1 MLPARQLA
9 GAVALLVIMLVPRVA
24 GAQALK
30 PPPPGPYVI
39 DVRGTTLG
47 VPQKP
52 GFYPD
57 IPTGT
62 VIPARGFGVQAG
74 VHVYPLPIGAWRLG
88 VGVDVYI
95 ARATAT
101 TPVSTSTSSTSA
113 SSTTSDDTTTPVV
126 ETFPDV
132 SVTQRIVSPQ
142 ISLNFGTGRGWSYLS
157 TGAGPAHVK
166 AAAGSDVLTTTKVV
180 VNVGAGA
187 RWFLTDHLG
196 IGFDLRELWLT
207 SRATFAASAG
217 FSLK

>member
-1 MLPARQLA
+1 MRQARQLA
-9 GAVALLVIMLVPRVA
+9 GAAVLLLVMTLVPRVA
-24 GAQALK
+24 RAQALT

-39 DVRGTTLG
+39 DIRGATVG
-47 VPQKP
+47 VPQTSN
-52 GFYPD
+52 FYPD
-57 IPTGT
+57 IPSATI
-62 VIPARGFGVQAG
+62 IPARGFGVQAG
-74 VHVYPLPIGAWRLG
+74 AHVYPVPIGRWRLG

-101 TPVSTSTSSTSA
+101 TPSSTST
-113 SSTTSDDTTTPVV
+113 SSTTSDDTAPPTV

-132 SVTQRIVSPQ
+132 NVTQRIVAPQ

-157 TGAGPAHVK
+157 TGAGPARAK
-166 AAAGSDVLTTTKVV
+166 ATAGSDVLTTSKLA

-187 RWFLTDHLG
+187 RWFLADHFG
-196 IGFDLRELWLT
+196 VGFDLRALWLG